1 MLVLFK
7 NKCYFCS
14 TIKHYFLTPKIF
26 IMRKFLTL
34 VAIMLCVFSC
44 RKDEEGLLKKEEEK
58 VQPTEKTE
66 QETNMEAWKWLSVTD
81 NTSVSIEEARKMALE
96 TAYQLQEQESVQG
109 TSFFTRNI
117 PIKIESVRLLS
128 KEKTQ
133 PTFRKVPKDVDF
145 YLVHFSNNKGYA
157 LVSGDKRVPGV
168 MAYCPYGRLDSITN
182 PGQAVMLSAIE
193 DYVENQKAI
202 YESKKDSLR
211 KIALDHLLK
220 KLSWEK
226 KEQFLGNTNFVA
238 STSKMMSGRGNCVLI
253 EDEPRYSD
261 SSGWTV
267 SDKILPLIK
276 TLWSQE
282 GMYNDLVW
290 KQCDNNEQA
299 PVGCV
304 AIAVGQIMAYHKKP
318 RVFMG
323 REMHWEDMT
332 KIDPGD
338 MFSQID
344 NNSVG
349 NNPIA
354 VADIQYL
361 LARLGEKHLLQM
373 DYGCGNSGSTVTR
386 AYHTFDVL
394 GFHPSLKYSMEVNS
408 MLHDLKNHRPVY
420 IRGCSSRKSFLNIE
434 AYTIY
439 DNCHAWVIDGYIRKY
454 YNIFHHYF
462 SNCMSEDEF
471 HEVVSETHVEEYI
484 HCNFGWG
491 GVDKSGSNG
500 YSGWYRIGIFDASL
514 GHPGQVHPSNTFQKD
529 AGSKGNYKYDFRL
542 ITNIY

>member
-1 MLVLFK
+1 MQ
-7 NKCYFCS
+7 
-14 TIKHYFLTPKIF
+14 HYKQHFLTPKIF
-26 IMRKFLTL
+26 IMRKVLTL
-34 VAIMLCVFSC
+34 VAIMLCVISC

-58 VQPTEKTE
+58 VQPNEKPE

-81 NTSVSIEEARKMALE
+81 NTSVSMEEARKIALE
-96 TAYQLQEQESVQG
+96 TAYQLQDQESVQG

-117 PIKIESVRLLS
+117 PIKIESVSLLS

-133 PTFRKVPKDVDF
+133 PTFRKAPKDVDF

-211 KIALDHLLK
+211 KIALNHILK

-238 STSKMMSGRGNCVLI
+238 STSKMMSGRGDCVLI

-261 SSGWTV
+261 PSGWTV

-276 TLWSQE
+276 TLWSQK

-290 KQCDNNEQA
+290 KQCSNNEQA
-299 PVGCV
+299 PAGCV

-349 NNPIA
+349 NNPTA

-373 DYGCGNSGSTVTR
+373 DYGCGNDGSGSTVTR
-386 AYHTFDVL
+386 AFHTFNVL

-439 DNCHAWVIDGYIRKY
+439 ENCHAWVIDGYIRKY

-491 GVDKSGSNG
+491 GDKYGGNG

-514 GHPGQVHPSNTFQKD
+514 GHPGQVHPSNTFQRD
-529 AGSKGNYKYDFRL
+529 AGREGNYKYDFRL
-542 ITNIY
+542 ITNIN